1 MAEPV
6 VFRPSSAARAVAV
19 VAFPALSVI
28 TVLLGVGAVLMLS
41 PITGMTLFI
50 ICQLLALVPVAIL
63 ALTLRTWFELRLDDH
78 GLTVSGQFGS
88 RSLRLPWADLA
99 AVGLVGL
106 RGSQLLAVRPVVP
119 WRRSPRWA
127 LGWDRECG
135 LLTIGGLDNWDAP
148 RDRVLATIQAYAGPL
163 WSDRLDDDHRRTH
176 A

>member
-41 PITGMTLFI
+41 PITGMALFI
-50 ICQLLALVPVAIL
+50 ACQLLALVPVAIL
-63 ALTLRTWFELRLDDH
+63 ALTLRTWFELRLDDD

-88 RSLRLPWADLA
+88 RALHLPWADLA

-106 RGSQLLAVRPVVP
+106 VGLRGSQQLAVRPLVP
-119 WRRSPRWA
+119 WRRSPHWA
-127 LGWDRECG
+127 LSWDRQCG
-135 LLTIGGLDNWDAP
+135 LLVIGGLDNWDAP

-163 WSDRLDDDHRRTH
+163 WSDRLDDDHR
-176 A
+176 